1 MHEAQHVGVEAE
13 TVQRIVA
20 VAIFR
25 VAADRMSH
33 VRRVNTNLVLTTRLQ
48 LIFHQRVLGSP
59 CQHMEVR
66 HSQLA
71 AIVSR
76 RRVSDVCLVV
86 LQPVTDGAV
95 VVLHL
100 AAHHSHVAAVIHRSV
115 PVMLDRKS
123 VV

>member
-1 MHEAQHVGVEAE
+1 MHEAQHVGMEAE

-25 VAADRMSH
+25 VAAYRMSH

-48 LIFHQRVLGSP
+48 LIFHQRVLSSP

-71 AIVSR
+71 AIEIGR
-76 RRVSDVCLVV
+76 
-86 LQPVTDGAV
+86 
-95 VVLHL
+95 
-100 AAHHSHVAAVIHRSV
+100 AHV
-115 PVMLDRKS
+115 
-123 VV
+123 